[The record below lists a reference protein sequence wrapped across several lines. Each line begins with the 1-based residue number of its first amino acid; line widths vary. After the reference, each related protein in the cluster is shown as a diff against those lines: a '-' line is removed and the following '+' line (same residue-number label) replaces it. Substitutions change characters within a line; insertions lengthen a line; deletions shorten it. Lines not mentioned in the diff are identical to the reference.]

1 LALHHFK
8 DKSDEAL
15 IMLFQQSG
23 DNQWLGVLLERH
35 TLLLLG
41 IAMKYLKDQAQA
53 QDAVQQVFI
62 KTITHFP
69 QEPIQNFKG
78 WLYVLMRNYCL
89 GILRSQNN
97 IYSSDEALAYLPASE
112 SKTQAEWMNDEMMRQ
127 EMEQAIAS
135 LQYEQQLCITL
146 FYIEERSYKEI
157 MERTNFSFEQVKSYI
172 QNGKRNLKIALQKR
186 HLDRQ

>member
-1 LALHHFK
+1 MAIHHFK
-8 DKSDEAL
+8 NKSDEEL
-15 IMLFQQSG
+15 IVLFQQSG

-41 IAMKYLKDQAQA
+41 IAMKYLKDQVQA
-53 QDAVQQVFI
+53 EDAVQQVFI

-78 WLYVLMRNYCL
+78 WLYILMRNYCF
-89 GILRSQNN
+89 GILRNQHN
-97 IYSSDEALAYLPASE
+97 IHSSDEALAYLPANE
-112 SKTQAEWMNDEMMRQ
+112 TKTQEEWMNDEIMRQ
-127 EMEQAIAS
+127 QMEQALDA
-135 LQYEQQLCITL
+135 LHPEQQLCIKL

-172 QNGKRNLKIALQKR
+172 QNGKRNLKVALQKL
-186 HLDRQ
+186 HPHHQ

>member
-1 LALHHFK
+1 MALHHFK
-8 DKSDEAL
+8 NKSDEEL
-15 IMLFQQSG
+15 ILLYQQSG
-23 DNQWLGVLLERH
+23 NNQWLGILLERH

-41 IAMKYLKDQAQA
+41 IAMKYLKDQTQA

-78 WLYVLMRNYCL
+78 WLYILMRNYCF
-89 GILRSQNN
+89 GILRNQGN
-97 IYSSDEALAYLPASE
+97 IHSTEEALAYLPASE

-127 EMEQAIAS
+127 HMQQAIDA
-135 LQYEQQLCITL
+135 LHPEQQLCIRL

-172 QNGKRNLKIALQKR
+172 QNGKRNLKIALQK
-186 HLDRQ
+186 LYPQQ